1 MQKRI
6 TKNQARGMLI
16 GLAIGD
22 AMGSDGCAWSG
33 FTSQALCMAQALRSA
48 NGWDAEDVMRRL
60 INWRDFGYMA
70 PNKEAEMSDQ
80 TAAALDR
87 FEADG
92 NPYAGG
98 KEDDG
103 AGSDG
108 LARIAPAVIA
118 YAAKIERAAAVSQLQ
133 SKLTHASPLCQKMAH
148 QMAEFMV
155 TGDYIY
161 IPEVDTPP
169 EDQTGYV
176 MHTAGGAY
184 WAMRQGFNFS
194 DVLKAAV
201 SLPGDTRAVGA
212 LTGQLAG
219 RMHGYEGIP
228 IEMRTNLRDHDKIL
242 GIADDL
248 FAMRPIDV

>member
-1 MQKRI
+1 
-6 TKNQARGMLI
+6 MLI
-16 GLAIGD
+16 GLAIGET
-22 AMGSDGCAWSG
+22 MGGDTNLWSSY
-33 FTSQALCMAQALRSA
+33 TSQALCVAQALRSA

-60 INWRDFGYMA
+60 INWRNFGYMA
-70 PNKEAEMSDQ
+70 PNKQAEMSDQ

-92 NPYAGG
+92 NPYAGA
-98 KEDDG
+98 KEEDG

-108 LARIAPAVIA
+108 LARVAPAVLA
-118 YAAKIERAAAVSQLQ
+118 YAAKIESAAAVSQLQ
-133 SKLTHASPLCQKMAH
+133 SRLTHASPLCQKMAH
-148 QMAEFMV
+148 QVAEFMV
-155 TGDYIY
+155 TGDYLY
-161 IPEVDTPP
+161 IPEADEPSAP
-169 EDQTGYV
+169 QDGYV
-176 MHTAGGAY
+176 MNTAGGAY
-184 WAMRQGFNFS
+184 WAMRRGFSFA
-194 DVLKAAV
+194 DVMKAAM

-228 IEMRTNLRDHDKIL
+228 LEMRQNLYDHDKIL